1 MMTTKHC
8 ISASQQKLNFKRWN
22 LRKFKKN
29 NIERKKD
36 TYNREE
42 FEMISKKQ
50 YILSSRNLLV
60 YMFGIIFKIFYF

>member
-1 MMTTKHC
+1 MTTKHC
-8 ISASQQKLNFKRWN
+8 ISASQQRLNVKRWN

-42 FEMISKKQ
+42 FEMISKK
-50 YILSSRNLLV
+50 
-60 YMFGIIFKIFYF
+60 